1 MLTRPTSNLIIK
13 WVCFLAVLGVAALQA
28 LVPQAINYQ
37 GRVIVGSTN
46 FDGTGRFKFALVD
59 AGGTTTFWSNDGS
72 SVAGSEPVAAV
83 SLPVGNGL
91 YSVLLGDAALPNMQ
105 PVPPAVFNHAGVYLR
120 VWFDDGIHGSQ
131 RLAPDQRLASVGY
144 AMVAGSVPDGAITR
158 GSLAPEQVVTGLN
171 GIKDEVTLVAGS
183 NVTIVPAGNQLT
195 ISATG
200 GSAAG
205 IDPGIS
211 AMFAGRAAL
220 RVSTDI
226 PAVTFSS
233 FGSGNPIGGGVTY
246 PFNTT
251 SVMRLGCYPVTV
263 SSAGASFQQNRCN
276 GQSGDNAQPWA
287 VEFDTKASDI
297 VLLFRAGAASAR
309 IWCWV
314 DGCPI
319 SELAPDQTAGV
330 TAGNPVWYRLRFATA
345 ERRRLRLYLVACDFG
360 GITVPAGH
368 TIVANPKAEVRRCVF
383 IGDSWGGESGTSKFP
398 FVVPHLIGRM
408 LNWEMA
414 HCSIGGSGYLAGTPF
429 SDATRVA
436 GRNAILP
443 HYAIIS
449 GSINDSSFAP
459 AAIQAAASAYYANC
473 AADLPANCKLFV
485 VGPQPVPSGASPSA
499 ALLANRDAV
508 RTAALAAPN
517 VLAFIDPIEGRW
529 IFGSGTVASASVM
542 SDGNASHLLAPDGI
556 HLSAAGSFAYASR
569 IAQDILRALERAN
582 LWRQGAGA
590 NEVVPTAPL
599 P

>member
-1 MLTRPTSNLIIK
+1 MPMRILLTR
-13 WVCFLAVLGVAALQA
+13 LAGLLVILGVAALPAQ
-28 LVPQAINYQ
+28 VPQAINYQ
-37 GRVIVGSTN
+37 GRIIVGATN
-46 FDGTGRFKFALVD
+46 FNGVGQFRFALVD
-59 AGGTTTFWSNDGS
+59 AAGTSTFWSNDGS
-72 SVAGSEPVAAV
+72 SVAGSEPTAAV

-91 YSVLLGDAALPNMQ
+91 YSVRLGDAALSNMQ
-105 PVPPAVFNHAGVYLR
+105 PVPLAVFDHAGVHLR
-120 VWFDDGIHGSQ
+120 VWFDDGVHGSQ
-131 RLAPDQRLASVGY
+131 RLAPDQPLASVGY
-144 AMVAGSVPDGAITR
+144 AMVAGSVPDGTITVEH
-158 GSLAPEQVVTGLN
+158 LAAGQVVTAVN
-171 GIKDEVTLVAGS
+171 GIKDAVTLVAGS
-183 NVTIVPAGNQLT
+183 NVSIVPAGNQLT
-195 ISATG
+195 ISASG
-200 GSAAG
+200 GSAGG

-220 RVSTDI
+220 RLSTDI
-226 PAVTFSS
+226 PAATFTS
-233 FGSGNPIGGGVTY
+233 FGGGNPLSGGVTY

-263 SSAGASFQQNRCN
+263 SAGGASFQQNRCN
-276 GQSGDNAQPWA
+276 GQTGDNAQPWA

-297 VLLFRAGAASAR
+297 VLLFRAGANSAR

-330 TAGNPVWYRLRFATA
+330 TAGNPAWYRLRFATA
-345 ERRRLRLYLVACDFG
+345 ERRRIRLYLVACDFG
-360 GITVPAGH
+360 GITVPADYN
-368 TIVANPKAEVRRCVF
+368 IAANPKAEVRRCVF

-443 HYAIIS
+443 HYAIVS
-449 GSINDSSFAP
+449 GSINDSSFSP

-473 AADLPANCKLFV
+473 AADLPAACKLFV
-485 VGPQPVPSGASPSA
+485 VGPQPVPSGVAPSA

-508 RTAALAAPN
+508 RAAALAAPN

-529 IFGSGTVASASVM
+529 IFGPGTVASASAV
-542 SDGNASHLLAPDGI
+542 SEGNASHLLAPDGI
-556 HLSAAGSFAYASR
+556 HLSAAGSFVYASR

-590 NEVVPTAPL
+590 NEIVPTALTP
-599 P
+599 